1 MRNRKPC
8 IALVIAGM
16 FAVSG
21 SALADKPSWA
31 GGEKH
36 EKKSGQSEQPHV
48 SQNDAKSTTH
58 FNDETRRIISDYYGK
73 KARAGKCPPG
83 LAKKNNGCLPPGQA
97 KKWAKGR
104 ALPADIGYND
114 LPRELAKRL
123 PPPPAKHRYVQV
135 AGDILMIAIGTSM
148 VIDAVEDILR

>member
-1 MRNRKPC
+1 MKTHLRS
-8 IALVIAGM
+8 IVLVIAGL
-16 FAVSG
+16 FAIS
-21 SALADKPSWA
+21 SNALADKPSWA

-36 EKKSGQSEQPHV
+36 GRKHGQSEPQATQ
-48 SQNDAKSTTH
+48 SDAKYATH
-58 FNDETRRIISDYYGK
+58 FNDDARRIISDYYGK

-97 KKWAKGR
+97 KKWSKGH
-104 ALPADIGYND
+104 ALPADVRYND

-123 PPPPAKHRYVQV
+123 PPPPSKHRYVQI
-135 AGDILMIAIGTSM
+135 AGDILLIAIGTGM